1 MDPISLFKMQIET
14 AHGIVEGTMKGVDA
28 KLCQKLPEGE
38 AHPIGATYG
47 HLVSGEDFLINMAL
61 RGGKAPLAMGEWAG
75 KTGLSEP
82 PPGPGGDLLA
92 WAKKVQVDLGQ
103 TRKYAQAVY
112 ANTTGYVGSLSAA
125 ELAEEVEIPGFG
137 KNSRAYFLNMIA
149 VIHPSN
155 HCGEIAAFKG
165 MNGVKG
171 YPF

>member
-1 MDPISLFKMQIET
+1 MDPSSMLKMQIET
-14 AHGIVEGTMKGVDA
+14 AHNIVEGTLNGVDQ
-28 KLCQKLPEGE
+28 KLCHKLPEGE

-47 HLVSGEDFLINMAL
+47 HLVAGEDFLITMAI
-61 RGGKAPLAMGEWAG
+61 RGKTPLAMGEWAG

-92 WAKKVQVDLGQ
+92 WAKKVQVDLDQ

-112 ANTTGYVGSLSAA
+112 ANTTDYVGSLSADD
-125 ELAEEVEIPGFG
+125 LAEQIELPGFG
-137 KNSRAYFLNMIA
+137 KNSRADFLNVIG

-155 HCGEIAAFKG
+155 HCGEIAAMKG
-165 MNGVKG
+165 MNGVQG